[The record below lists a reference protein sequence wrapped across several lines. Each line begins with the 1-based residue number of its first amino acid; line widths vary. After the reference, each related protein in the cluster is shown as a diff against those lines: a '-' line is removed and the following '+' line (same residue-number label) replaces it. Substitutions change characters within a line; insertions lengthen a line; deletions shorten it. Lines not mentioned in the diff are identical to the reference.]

1 MNPRYDRRWWLLC
14 VLAFSAALASGP
26 NLACQSPHPISKP
39 RPADTSGKSGAYPTG
54 DAIGDAAAVYRVV
67 LDQLYTFQGE
77 SPNMVVLTDRFR
89 ASDKPLPKH
98 RTQIDSTL
106 LSRYDSL
113 GRIPAN
119 PDPKFQYRLPTRI
132 LTEDSLRTL
141 ERIGARIAVET
152 RMDQN
157 VWLGFREK
165 FPGTWGIVGFSR
177 VAFNLRHTQA
187 MLYSSHQCGN
197 SCDSGDTWVLERR
210 GKTWRV
216 VERIKRE
223 GSPEAWEPPLFP
235 IRYVGL
241 DAKPNSTH
249 HRHAYAAFVN
259 AITNRPTSSLTVSA
273 FRDGKWSEVLT
284 ADSAGRVDLGS
295 IPFLGIVGLKVGCP
309 DQSQPDSLYV
319 LEFLYSPGSDT
330 TIHTPVDFRECLHP
344 SVPHRLSGAQA
355 FISPTEA
362 RFEFPFRASPD
373 RGDFAVTRVN
383 PQTVTYSWEVVWQ
396 NPSWD
401 SGHPTILWLTAAEK
415 SGGPPIR
422 SLDDLIAAQPLEA
435 MIECRH
441 CHESLMFVDP
451 KTDHAKVR
459 ATVEAGRIVFR
470 VSGRDAVGRLFSTPP
485 RAVTFS
491 TMVRHTPAGKGESS
505 SVYESQAVI
514 VNCRASDSTGAS
526 RRRCDLP
533 TPALPAPLRADSI
546 SPRRLKIV
554 ALSYDG
560 GSLMRNLDVRIRSED
575 LKAPESTG
583 STGSAGNLSTLL
595 VARDSLTIQAL
606 CPNGA
611 STQRRV
617 SGEMALYLAAGRD
630 TTVQLLVDPRRC
642 APEAG
647 RR

>member
-14 VLAFSAALASGP
+14 VLAFSAALASAP
-26 NLACQSPHPISKP
+26 NLAGQSPHPISKP

-259 AITNRPTSSLTVSA
+259 AVTNRPTSSLTVSA
-273 FRDGKWSEVLT
+273 FRDGKWAEVLT
-284 ADSAGRVDLGS
+284 ADSAGRV
-295 IPFLGIVGLKVGCP
+295 
-309 DQSQPDSLYV
+309 
-319 LEFLYSPGSDT
+319 
-330 TIHTPVDFRECLHP
+330 
-344 SVPHRLSGAQA
+344 
-355 FISPTEA
+355 
-362 RFEFPFRASPD
+362 
-373 RGDFAVTRVN
+373 
-383 PQTVTYSWEVVWQ
+383 
-396 NPSWD
+396 
-401 SGHPTILWLTAAEK
+401 
-415 SGGPPIR
+415 
-422 SLDDLIAAQPLEA
+422 
-435 MIECRH
+435 
-441 CHESLMFVDP
+441 
-451 KTDHAKVR
+451 
-459 ATVEAGRIVFR
+459 
-470 VSGRDAVGRLFSTPP
+470 
-485 RAVTFS
+485 
-491 TMVRHTPAGKGESS
+491 
-505 SVYESQAVI
+505 
-514 VNCRASDSTGAS
+514 
-526 RRRCDLP
+526 
-533 TPALPAPLRADSI
+533 
-546 SPRRLKIV
+546 
-554 ALSYDG
+554 
-560 GSLMRNLDVRIRSED
+560 
-575 LKAPESTG
+575 
-583 STGSAGNLSTLL
+583 
-595 VARDSLTIQAL
+595 
-606 CPNGA
+606 
-611 STQRRV
+611 
-617 SGEMALYLAAGRD
+617 
-630 TTVQLLVDPRRC
+630 
-642 APEAG
+642 
-647 RR
+647 